1 MIESVACEVCG
12 AHRVVRVSPPY
23 LCQLCRHVAAVGVDQ
38 DDDDYPLGQVQG

>member
-23 LCQLCRHVAAVGVDQ
+23 LCHACREFATRATRE